1 MYGILTAVASLVSI
15 SSREHR
21 LKACGLTYLQ
31 LLGSRAQ
38 AQELW
43 CANLDASSRVGSS
56 QTRDQTHVPCAG
68 RQILNPEPP
77 GKSLYHSFVGGC
89 YLSVMLASGVSG
101 VRREGAEGK
110 DRVPGGGGLIDGQ
123 QDGPG
128 VPFSPV
134 ILEGRV
140 PAKPCHPGLFPQP
153 LHIQF

>member
-56 QTRDQTHVPCAG
+56 QTRDQTHVPCTG
-68 RQILNPEPP
+68 RQILNHWTTREVPV
-77 GKSLYHSFVGGC
+77 SLFCWRLLFICDVGLWCLRGEKGG
-89 YLSVMLASGVSG
+89 SRGERPSPWWW
-101 VRREGAEGK
+101 RT
-110 DRVPGGGGLIDGQ
+110 DRWPA
-123 QDGPG
+123 
-128 VPFSPV
+128 
-134 ILEGRV
+134 GRARCSLL
-140 PAKPCHPGLFPQP
+140 PSHP
-153 LHIQF
+153 